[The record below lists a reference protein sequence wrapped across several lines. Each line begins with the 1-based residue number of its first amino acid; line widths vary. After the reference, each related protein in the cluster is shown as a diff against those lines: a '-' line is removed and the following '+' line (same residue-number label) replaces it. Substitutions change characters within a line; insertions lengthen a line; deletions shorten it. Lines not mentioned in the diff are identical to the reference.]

1 LNHVSL
7 SFVQNSGQ
15 RQPWFCY
22 TFDTSKKQSA
32 HYPYRIVTLKE
43 IMSKLTILRDRTIAI
58 MWKNVLASG
67 DVKDNLGMMSR
78 QMMDEW
84 QYVKSSQSP
93 IYIHM
98 YILKESQTAD
108 QKSELQT
115 FVVWKSGPTKT
126 LLSFVVLKIK
136 NTTFQKSRLQTFVIS
151 KTQKADPTKFCS
163 LKGQG
168 YYMSEKRTTNFC
180 SLKKR
185 TLPSF
190 VVSKIKT
197 TCQKSGLQ
205 TFVTWKSRHYK
216 LL

>member
-1 LNHVSL
+1 
-7 SFVQNSGQ
+7 
-15 RQPWFCY
+15 
-22 TFDTSKKQSA
+22 
-32 HYPYRIVTLKE
+32 
-43 IMSKLTILRDRTIAI
+43 M
-58 MWKNVLASG
+58 MW
-67 DVKDNLGMMSR
+67 R
-78 QMMDEW
+78 QMMDAW
-84 QYVKSSQSP
+84 QYVKSSQSF

-126 LLSFVVLKIK
+126 LPSFVVLKIK

-168 YYMSEKRTTNFC
+168 YYMSEKQTTNFC

-205 TFVTWKSRHYK
+205 TFVVLKVKDTTNHMWEKRTTNLCNLKKQTLQTFVVSKSIYYK
-216 LL
+216 LV